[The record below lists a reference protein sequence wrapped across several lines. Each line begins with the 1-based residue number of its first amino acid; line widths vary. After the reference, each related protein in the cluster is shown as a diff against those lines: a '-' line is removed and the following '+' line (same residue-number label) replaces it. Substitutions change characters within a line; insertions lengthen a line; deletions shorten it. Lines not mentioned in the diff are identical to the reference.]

1 MSFHLATHF
10 KQDYNETN
18 RTKEVIAMF
27 GNNTVTQIGFVVK
40 DIEKTAA
47 EYARLFGVPVPPIT
61 WTDPLEKAQTRYHGE
76 PSTARARLAFF
87 QVGQLSIELIE
98 PDGQPSTWQ
107 DCLDQKGEGV
117 HHIAFNVQGMKENI
131 ARLEVEGLECLQTGE
146 YTGGRYA
153 YLDAAENKFKV
164 VLELLEND

>member
-1 MSFHLATHF
+1 MEGG
-10 KQDYNETN
+10 YNDFI
-18 RTKEVIAMF
+18 RTKEAFAMF

-40 DIEKTAA
+40 DIEKTAS
-47 EYARLFGVPVPPIT
+47 EYAKLFGLPVPPIT
-61 WTDPLEKAQTRYHGE
+61 WTDPLEKAQTQYRGA
-76 PSTARARLAFF
+76 PSEARARLAFF

-107 DCLDQKGEGV
+107 ECLDKKGEGV

-131 ARLEVEGLECLQTGE
+131 ARLQGEGLECVQTGE

-153 YLDAAENKFKV
+153 YLDAADNKFKV
-164 VLELLEND
+164 VMELLEND